1 MSIKSFFRRAGRLFH
16 RDQNLHRLHVRAQMF
31 GALSKMERNGL
42 IVWDSRNRRLFIV
55 ESLAQVYISLG
66 REQWQNFL
74 LNASDYVNF
83 TIAQTQAE
91 QDRINAEMKAVRA
104 AKRKHPLITKAEIER
119 VRIEARTAIE
129 PREKIKGQ
137 FEEFEFFIIRSNS
150 YPSDVNSDTAAAE
163 HEAAGHIISVGHINT
178 NTGTLE
184 MALWDDI
191 KSRLTDTSEKK

>member
-1 MSIKSFFRRAGRLFH
+1 
-16 RDQNLHRLHVRAQMF
+16 MF

-55 ESLAQVYISLG
+55 ESLAQVYIALG

-119 VRIEARTAIE
+119 VRIEARTTIE
-129 PREKIKGQ
+129 PREKINGQ

-163 HEAAGHIISVGHINT
+163 HEAAGQIISVGHINT

-191 KSRLTDTSEKK
+191 KSRLADTSEKK